1 MKHDREYNICKL
13 LSDEEFSGV
22 IAIVREIL
30 DNLCCIFGN
39 TIDTQ
44 IVEMHTNGLSFEDID
59 QIFQMEKGYSERAY
73 RARVQLLG
81 SCFEAALIE
90 YFGKD
95 IRVTSSMFEEV
106 DEDIEKLKIIDSML
120 AGRSETKYSR
130 RQPTE
135 NTLF

>member
-59 QIFQMEKGYSERAY
+59 QIFQMEKRIL
-73 RARVQLLG
+73 RARVQ
-81 SCFEAALIE
+81 
-90 YFGKD
+90 GKGTTF
-95 IRVTSSMFEEV
+95 RKLFRSGV
-106 DEDIEKLKIIDSML
+106 DRIL
-120 AGRSETKYSR
+120 
-130 RQPTE
+130 RQRHTR
-135 NTLF
+135 N

>member
-1 MKHDREYNICKL
+1 L

-44 IVEMHTNGLSFEDID
+44 IVDMHINGMPFEDIE
-59 QIFQMEKGYSERAY
+59 QIFSLEKGYAERAY
-73 RARVQLLG
+73 RARIQLIG

-90 YFGKD
+90 YFGKN
-95 IRVTSSMFEEV
+95 IHVTRSMFEEI
-106 DEDIEKLKIIDSML
+106 DEDMQKLKIIDSML
-120 AGRSETKYSR
+120 SSRSETRYSKKNL
-130 RQPTE
+130 TE